1 MKRLR
6 YVLTFMCILLCA
18 SLSAKV
24 KLNLPTKVLGGESYY
39 LYKVKGKETLNGISH
54 KLGIPVEDIILYNP
68 SAAQG
73 VTKKQLLFFP
83 VADFTDNKKG
93 TVTVAKQKVVHQ
105 VKKGQSLYGIARIYN
120 VTVDDLVAA
129 NPNCYNN
136 LKEGDDIIIPVN

>member
-73 VTKKQLLFFP
+73 VTKNNCCFSLLLILP
-83 VADFTDNKKG
+83 TTRKALS
-93 TVTVAKQKVVHQ
+93 
-105 VKKGQSLYGIARIYN
+105 QSLKRKWCI
-120 VTVDDLVAA
+120 
-129 NPNCYNN
+129 
-136 LKEGDDIIIPVN
+136 K